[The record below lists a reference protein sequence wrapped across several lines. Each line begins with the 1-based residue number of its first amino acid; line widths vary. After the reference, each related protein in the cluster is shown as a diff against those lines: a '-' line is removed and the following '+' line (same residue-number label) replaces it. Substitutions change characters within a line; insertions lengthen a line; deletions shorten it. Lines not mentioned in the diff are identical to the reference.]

1 MKASAFRKIL
11 FGFLSMGPLFAP
23 APVRAQALR
32 GTDVTGFFGTALG
45 FPSISQ
51 LAREEV
57 GSIPGITL
65 GDGSNSKWVTGGGVA
80 FPVVSNLYVTGE
92 LAWNRLGSM
101 DMRSRTN
108 SAAAA
113 TLKMDLLDINGGV
126 QYRFP
131 ANSKVMPYVTG
142 GAGIVRASVG
152 VSGSAVP
159 PGITVSGTDL
169 GVNGGGGLYLFF
181 GKRWGIRPEIKMV
194 RIPDETFA
202 RASVGI
208 FYQFGE

>member
-1 MKASAFRKIL
+1 
-11 FGFLSMGPLFAP
+11 
-23 APVRAQALR
+23 
-32 GTDVTGFFGTALG
+32 
-45 FPSISQ
+45 
-51 LAREEV
+51 
-57 GSIPGITL
+57 
-65 GDGSNSKWVTGGGVA
+65 
-80 FPVVSNLYVTGE
+80 
-92 LAWNRLGSM
+92 
-101 DMRSRTN
+101 MRSRTN

-131 ANSKVMPYVTG
+131 ANSRVMPYVTG